1 MTIHAV
7 AVKCFWAKTV
17 KRLIIV
23 MIGTVLIM
31 EHVTKTIIHTAVPV
45 IRDTLG
51 KIVNTIIV
59 TIMDVRMAQLV
70 SMETLTIHANVLMVL

>member
-7 AVKCFWAKTV
+7 AMKLLWAKTV

-23 MIGTVLIM
+23 MIGTVPAM
-31 EHVTKTIIHTAVPV
+31 EHVKTTIIHTAVPV

-51 KIVNTIIV
+51 QIVNTLIV
-59 TIMDVRMAQLV
+59 TIMGVRMALLV
-70 SMETLTIHANVLMVL
+70 SVETLTIHVNVLMVL